1 MIKIPSYLS
10 AEINLIQFMKKL
22 LLTIAVVATG
32 FAAFA
37 QKPAA
42 GNITTEI
49 GLSSLL
55 GTPGNPTTSGV
66 PAGMFRVRYFMAD
79 DMAIRAHF
87 GFGTGTTTTKFD
99 NAPATPVISGERKVT
114 TTGFGI
120 ALGIEKHLEGT
131 SALSPYIGAEFG
143 FANGSSSTEATN
155 TSNGAT
161 VTATGDAF
169 KLTGG
174 ATTTIA
180 LNGLVGADYYIT
192 DKVYIGAEMGIGL
205 FNMTSTGDTETSST
219 TGGVTTTIKTLGSS
233 SNSIGLMP
241 SVIGQVRVGIILF

>member
-1 MIKIPSYLS
+1 
-10 AEINLIQFMKKL
+10 MKKL

-49 GLSSLL
+49 GLSNLL
-55 GTPGNPTTSGV
+55 GTPGNPVTSGV
-66 PAGMFRVRYFMAD
+66 PAGMFRVRYFLAD
-79 DMAIRAHF
+79 DMAVRAHF
-87 GFGTGTTTTKFD
+87 GFGTGTTSTKYD
-99 NAPATPVISGERKVT
+99 NAAPPVAATLSGERKVT

-131 SALSPYIGAEFG
+131 SALSPYLGAEFG
-143 FANGSSSTEATN
+143 FSNGSTSMEATN
-155 TSNGAT
+155 STNGTSI
-161 VTATGDAF
+161 TANGDAI
-169 KLTGG
+169 KVTGG

-180 LNGLVGADYYIT
+180 LNGLIGADYYVT
-192 DKVYIGAEMGIGL
+192 DKLYFGAEMGIGL
-205 FNMTSTGDTETSST
+205 FNMTSTGDSETA
-219 TGGVTTTIKTLGSS
+219 VTTSAGTVTGTTLGTS

-241 SVIGQVRVGIILF
+241 AVIGQIRVGIILF